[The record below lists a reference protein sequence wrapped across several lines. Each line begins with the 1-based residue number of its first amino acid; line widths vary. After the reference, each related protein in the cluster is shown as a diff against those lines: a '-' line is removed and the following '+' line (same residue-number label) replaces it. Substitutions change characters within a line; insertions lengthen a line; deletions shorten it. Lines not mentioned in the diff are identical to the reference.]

1 MAISDRPFI
10 AIGEFRI
17 WAAIAHSICRDI
29 RNCLNTFECRL
40 SNFAHDC
47 EPKIADGKAKPCIL
61 TTSGLEFMKNM
72 PQNDQMPKFEIKTL
86 RADDYPTWSQRRRA
100 LFRMLLKN

>member
-1 MAISDRPFI
+1 
-10 AIGEFRI
+10 
-17 WAAIAHSICRDI
+17 
-29 RNCLNTFECRL
+29 
-40 SNFAHDC
+40 
-47 EPKIADGKAKPCIL
+47 
-61 TTSGLEFMKNM
+61 MKNM